1 MDSGSF
7 HLHRFRGLQP
17 DKEEFEKH
25 IAALAL
31 KLDVYEK
38 ILSKQK
44 YVAGDVCVLHNY
56 VNMNIHLYSFFFF
69 RLGVHTS

>member
-1 MDSGSF
+1 M
-7 HLHRFRGLQP
+7 RGLQP
-17 DKEEFEKH
+17 DKEAFEKH

-44 YVAGDVCVLHNY
+44 YIAGDVCVLHNY
-56 VNMNIHLYSFFFF
+56 ATMNMHLPTFLFC
-69 RLGVHTS
+69 

>member
-1 MDSGSF
+1 M
-7 HLHRFRGLQP
+7 RGLQP
-17 DKEEFEKH
+17 DKEAFEKH

-44 YVAGDVCVLHNY
+44 YVAGDVRVLLNY
-56 VNMNIHLYSFFFF
+56 VNMNMHLCTFYFVRKS
-69 RLGVHTS
+69 H

>member
-1 MDSGSF
+1 M
-7 HLHRFRGLQP
+7 RGLQP

-38 ILSKQK
+38 VLSKQK
-44 YVAGDVCVLHNY
+44 YIAGDVCVLNNY
-56 VNMNIHLYSFFFF
+56 VNEHAFINFSFD
-69 RLGVHTS
+69 RRSR